1 MTDDQ
6 SQRDLAL
13 ASLIGR
19 LMVGLMLGLLALMA
33 LRLFLY
39 PDYGTSAAPTSPA
52 NWSFVVAVGVLL
64 LPWQRWAQQPAR
76 LQVAVPVLALLWFAF
91 SINVSWTRG
100 QLGWWLQVLSAV
112 LGALAVFSLGLGG
125 SRPASL
131 WRLYRRQ
138 WAALLAWLLLVAANV
153 LAAWFGPG
161 AEPHEAHRM
170 ARSLITL
177 GVVLTAWLALLQ
189 GSRQA
194 LAWPDLMRRVM
205 ASVLM
210 VSSVTSGAGL
220 LAWDWGQAHSSQPLA
235 HAPAAGLLFILWT
248 LALLIALDRR
258 RELWWRLAAAF
269 ALLWAS
275 LASRVIPTVFDPLI
289 PTTAVL
295 LPLLLQGRWQR
306 ALLPAW
312 AALVGFMALAPG
324 LDATQFTLHAL
335 SATLVLGLSWM
346 LVHGLSRLDVP
357 AASGASPAGGLAQV
371 PRQAW
376 RLGALVGLLVLGV
389 GSASVYLN
397 EQQRREVQAQA
408 LRQAAEGRLRAVADG
423 LHDAMYRAHALVPAL
438 NADLPPPAQFHSLAG
453 ALLHGQG
460 PQVTLQWAPGGVI
473 RYIEPLAGSEAALG
487 LDLLSDP
494 DWAPGYRAHL
504 AAGQP
509 VWNGPFM
516 LKEGI
521 PGLVYTIPEFGPDPR
536 KAFRGFVESVIRFPA
551 EAASPWLAPHSQDR
565 QIDFAVWLGPGRES
579 LVQVAGAARIGSGA
593 VQAEQVLQPYD
604 ASNNPPGAIQA
615 VAADAPGAAPGQLLI
630 RVAAWPSRADAG
642 AWVSPLQLVLLAAVL
657 LGWLAGWGTQ
667 FALARRELSARQ
679 REFDQMNEVLEKSRA
694 GYAIFRSDG
703 TVQWFSRHL
712 LELNGVSPEQF
723 SALNIWTHPVWL
735 RWGLADGARRA
746 LAGEEV
752 KPIPMRG
759 IGTAGIPVDLEVT
772 FRRITVA
779 GEWHLLA
786 QVDDLTEIH
795 AEQRANQA
803 LQAEREAQAQ
813 TKLVLQEKLQATVRA
828 AGLGYWEHDNEQGEG
843 WWDEAT
849 LAMYGRA
856 GCVGGARVSTQDFIA
871 MIHPDDLALVLDA
884 ASKPLSQAKSYVV
897 SYRVLW
903 PDGSVHWLET
913 TVFQPERT
921 EHTYGKAWGLV
932 RDVTEAREHEAE
944 LLQAKDDAQAA
955 SLAKSQFLANMSH
968 EIRTPLNGVQGFL
981 QLALDQD
988 ASPGLREH
996 LERAYGATRVLGTL
1010 LNDLL
1015 DFSKIEAGKLDIHPQ
1030 PFSLDALL
1038 REVEQGAQALRGSKP
1053 VEVVVAAPGDD
1064 ALAGAGRWLV
1074 ADDLRLRQVLLNLM
1088 GNAMK
1093 FTAQGEVRLEVQAL
1107 PSASDRQP
1115 VRLRIA
1121 VTDTG
1126 EGMSAE
1132 QVGRLF
1138 RPFEQADGSI
1148 TRRFGGTG
1156 LGLTISQ
1163 RLLQLMGSEGLQ
1175 VRSSPGQ
1182 GSSFV
1187 FELDCATAQAAPGLE
1202 PGSAGKAG
1210 GSPGPAL
1217 AGRVLLLVEDNLTNI
1232 HLAVAILEGLGAE
1245 LSIATNG
1252 QKALDLL
1259 REVGPQEFDAV
1270 LMDMQMPVMD
1280 GLTATREIRQ
1290 LPGFEKLPIVALT
1303 ANAYDED
1310 RRACL
1315 DAGMNDFVTKPLD
1328 RNSVV
1333 GALQSVFQD
1342 AVLSAPAP

>member
-138 WAALLAWLLLVAANV
+138 WAALLVWLALVAANA

-170 ARSLITL
+170 ARSLIAL

-194 LAWPDLMRRVM
+194 LAWPNLMRRVM
-205 ASVLM
+205 VSALL
-210 VSSVTSGAGL
+210 VSSVTAGSVFL
-220 LAWDWGQAHSSQPLA
+220 SWDWLQAHSSQPLA
-235 HAPAAGLLFILWT
+235 QAPGVGYPAIFLT
-248 LALLIALDRR
+248 LALLVVLYPRR
-258 RELWWRLAAAF
+258 GLWWRLAAAIG
-269 ALLWAS
+269 LLPPLA
-275 LASRVIPTVFDPLI
+275 ASRVLPTVFDPLI
-289 PTTAVL
+289 PISAVL

-312 AALVGFMALAPG
+312 AALAGFMVLAPG
-324 LDATQFTLHAL
+324 LNTTQFTLHAL
-335 SATLVLGLSWM
+335 SGTVVLGLSWM

-389 GSASVYLN
+389 GSASVYLD
-397 EQQRREVQAQA
+397 EQQRREAQAQA
-408 LRQAAEGRLRAVADG
+408 LHQAAEGRLHAVVAE
-423 LHDAMYRAHALVPAL
+423 LHEAMNKAHALVPAL
-438 NADLPPPAQFHSLAG
+438 NADLPPTGQFRALAG
-453 ALLHGQG
+453 ALLYDEG
-460 PQVTLQWAPGGVI
+460 PEFTLQWAPGGVI

-494 DWAPGYRAHL
+494 DRAPGYRAHL

-630 RVAAWPSRADAG
+630 LVAAWPSRAEDAG

-667 FALARRELSARQ
+667 FALARREVSARQ

-786 QVDDLTEIH
+786 QVDDLSEIH
-795 AEQRANQA
+795 AQQAA
-803 LQAEREAQAQ
+803 LQQSEASF
-813 TKLVLQEKLQATVRA
+813 R
-828 AGLGYWEHDNEQGEG
+828 GLFENAPDAY
-843 WWDEAT
+843 
-849 LAMYGRA
+849 LILSPVA
-856 GCVGGARVSTQDFIA
+856 GCFLDCNEAAAHLLRGAREQIIGST
-871 MIHPDDLALVLDA
+871 
-884 ASKPLSQAKSYVV
+884 PLPFSPPLQ
-897 SYRVLW
+897 
-903 PDGSVHWLET
+903 PDG
-913 TVFQPERT
+913 RT
-921 EHTYGKAWGLV
+921 
-932 RDVTEAREHEAE
+932 RE
-944 LLQAKDDAQAA
+944 QAA
-955 SLAKSQFLANMSH
+955 AE
-968 EIRTPLNGVQGFL
+968 EI
-981 QLALDQD
+981 
-988 ASPGLREH
+988 
-996 LERAYGATRVLGTL
+996 
-1010 LNDLL
+1010 
-1015 DFSKIEAGKLDIHPQ
+1015 
-1030 PFSLDALL
+1030 
-1038 REVEQGAQALRGSKP
+1038 QA
-1053 VEVVVAAPGDD
+1053 
-1064 ALAGAGRWLV
+1064 ALA
-1074 ADDLRLRQVLLNLM
+1074 
-1088 GNAMK
+1088 
-1093 FTAQGEVRLEVQAL
+1093 QGYRRFEWMMRPLEGEDFWTEG
-1107 PSASDRQP
+1107 PPRSAST
-1115 VRLRIA
+1115 A
-1121 VTDTG
+1121 ANG
-1126 EGMSAE
+1126 SFMSRYA
-1132 QVGRLF
+1132 RSA
-1138 RPFEQADGSI
+1138 P
-1148 TRRFGGTG
+1148 
-1156 LGLTISQ
+1156 
-1163 RLLQLMGSEGLQ
+1163 
-1175 VRSSPGQ
+1175 SSPHARPPRPPAWPRA
-1182 GSSFV
+1182 SSWP
-1187 FELDCATAQAAPGLE
+1187 T
-1202 PGSAGKAG
+1202 
-1210 GSPGPAL
+1210 
-1217 AGRVLLLVEDNLTNI
+1217 
-1232 HLAVAILEGLGAE
+1232 
-1245 LSIATNG
+1245 
-1252 QKALDLL
+1252 
-1259 REVGPQEFDAV
+1259 
-1270 LMDMQMPVMD
+1270 
-1280 GLTATREIRQ
+1280 
-1290 LPGFEKLPIVALT
+1290 
-1303 ANAYDED
+1303 
-1310 RRACL
+1310 
-1315 DAGMNDFVTKPLD
+1315 
-1328 RNSVV
+1328 
-1333 GALQSVFQD
+1333 
-1342 AVLSAPAP
+1342 

>member
-19 LMVGLMLGLLALMA
+19 LMVGVTLGFLALMA

-39 PDYGTSAAPTSPA
+39 PDYGTSRGPSSLA
-52 NWSFVVAVGVLL
+52 NWSFTIGFGVLL
-64 LPWQRWAQQPAR
+64 LPWRRWAQQPSR
-76 LQVAVPVLALLWFAF
+76 LQVAIGVLALIWFAL
-91 SINVSWTRG
+91 SIQVSWTRG
-100 QLGWWLQVLSAV
+100 QVGWWVQLLSA
-112 LGALAVFSLGLGG
+112 LIGALAVFSLGLGR

-131 WRLYRRQ
+131 WGLNRRQ
-138 WAALLAWLLLVAANV
+138 WAALLVWLALVAANV

-220 LAWDWGQAHSSQPLA
+220 LAWDWLQANSSQPLA
-235 HAPAAGLLFILWT
+235 NAPGAGSLFIFWT

-258 RELWWRLAAAF
+258 RELWWRLAAAIC
-269 ALLWAS
+269 LLWTP
-275 LASRVIPTVFDPLI
+275 LASRVLPTVFDPLI
-289 PTTAVL
+289 PITAVL
-295 LPLLLQGRWQR
+295 LPLLLKGRWQR

-408 LRQAAEGRLRAVADG
+408 LRQAAEGRLHAVVAE

-438 NADLPPPAQFHSLAG
+438 NADLPPTGQFRALAG

-460 PQVTLQWAPGGVI
+460 PEFNLQWAPGGVI

-494 DWAPGYRAHL
+494 QRAPVYRAL
-504 AAGQP
+504 AAEGQP
-509 VWNGPFM
+509 GWHGPFM
-516 LKEGI
+516 LKEGV
-521 PGLVYTIPEFGPDPR
+521 PSLAYNVPEFAQEPR
-536 KAFRGFVESVIRFPA
+536 KTFRGFVESVIRFPA

-667 FALARRELSARQ
+667 FALARREVSARQ

-694 GYAIFRSDG
+694 GYAVFRSDG
-703 TVQWFSRHL
+703 TVQWFSQRL
-712 LELNGVSPEQF
+712 LALNGMTPEQF
-723 SALNIWTHPVWL
+723 SALNIWTHPVWQ

-746 LAGEEV
+746 LTGEEV

-786 QVDDLTEIH
+786 QIDDLTEIH
-795 AEQRANQA
+795 AQQAA
-803 LQAEREAQAQ
+803 LQQSEASFRCLFENAPDAY
-813 TKLVLQEKLQATVRA
+813 LILSP
-828 AGLGYWEHDNEQGEG
+828 GEG
-843 WWDEAT
+843 RLLDCNEAAAR
-849 LAMYGRA
+849 LLR
-856 GCVGGARVSTQDFIA
+856 GAREQIIGST
-871 MIHPDDLALVLDA
+871 
-884 ASKPLSQAKSYVV
+884 PLPFSPPLQ
-897 SYRVLW
+897 
-903 PDGSVHWLET
+903 PDGRTREQAAAEEIQAALAQGYRRFEWMMRPLEGEDFWT
-913 TVFQPERT
+913 EVTASLGEYRGERVIYVAIR
-921 EHTYGKAWGLV
+921 EIGSIIA
-932 RDVTEAREHEAE
+932 ARQAAE
-944 LLQAKDDAQAA
+944 AA

-981 QLALDQD
+981 QLALDEE
-988 ASPGLREH
+988 ANPRLHGH
-996 LERAYGATRVLGTL
+996 LERAYSATRVLSTL

-1030 PFSLDALL
+1030 PFSLDVLL

-1280 GLTATREIRQ
+1280 GLTATRAIRQ
-1290 LPGFEKLPIVALT
+1290 LPGFGRLPIIALT
-1303 ANAYDED
+1303 ANAYEED

-1315 DAGMNDFVTKPLD
+1315 EAGMDDFVTKPLD
-1328 RNSVV
+1328 RNLLAGS
-1333 GALQSVFQD
+1333 LQRVFQ
-1342 AVLSAPAP
+1342 AAGFSAPAP